1 MEHTNNDLK
10 ILVVYHKKA
19 PMIRSNIFLPI
30 QVGRA
35 NSSVILEDMIGDDTG
50 DNISAKNANFCE
62 LTAQYW
68 AWRNLNASYIG
79 INHYRRIFNF
89 NEKAYGKDYFHKFDK
104 RTKIKYGWDVDTDIS
119 KICRGYDVITL
130 PQDKLKLTV
139 YEHYKT
145 YHREQDLKVALA
157 VIGEK
162 YPMMSEVA
170 YNVIMNGKKMRFNN
184 MLIMKK
190 AYFDSYS
197 SWLFDI
203 LFAVEDRI
211 EISDDPQEARVFG
224 YLAERLLNVYVEYLI
239 INEQIK
245 YKELEWVFGDYDQM
259 VKHKWLKKAKAFIRK
274 KF

>member
-1 MEHTNNDLK
+1 MEHINHDLK

-19 PMIRSNIFLPI
+19 PIIRSNIFLPI

-35 NSSVILEDMIGDDTG
+35 NARMILEEMIGDDTG
-50 DNISAKNANFCE
+50 DNISAKNANYCE

-68 AWRNLNASYIG
+68 AWRNLDASYIG

-89 NEKAYGKDYFHKFDK
+89 NEKAYSKDYFQKFDK
-104 RTKIKYGWDVDTDIS
+104 RTKIKYGWDVDTNIFG
-119 KICRGYDVITL
+119 ICREYDVITL
-130 PQDKLKLTV
+130 PEDKLRLTV
-139 YEHYKT
+139 YEHYKA

-162 YPMMSEVA
+162 YPKMYEVA
-170 YNVIMNGKKMRFNN
+170 YDVIMNRKKMRFNN
-184 MLIMKK
+184 MMIMKK
-190 AYFDSYS
+190 VYFDSYS

-211 EISDDPQEARVFG
+211 EISDDRQEARVFG

-239 INEQIK
+239 INEQIR
-245 YKELEWVFGDYDQM
+245 YRELEWVFGDYDQV

-274 KF
+274 KL